1 MRTFLSN
8 DLTVQKSRY
17 LEQRP
22 LAEKGGIL
30 RVREEI
36 YPELKA
42 EQVDEFFRRQWT
54 PLIIRYDIDKD
65 GNYIVFDAETNQEI
79 QTGWMAPGR
88 ASDEIRRVIFQNLRD
103 GAATIALQGDV
114 LRRYIELLNKPEIVI
129 STLII
134 PEKKVREGLLIAS
147 TSIAWKGIVAGLSR
161 DWSKALELSS
171 DQWEE
176 LIAGA
181 YHRAGYS
188 EVILTPRTGDHG
200 RDVIAIQKGIGSIKI
215 IGSVKA
221 YKPGLLVSY
230 DHIRALIGTM
240 TGEQNVSKGIITT
253 TSDFPPKV
261 MDDPFIKPFIPYRL
275 ELMNGEK
282 TQQWLKSLIESPKT

>member
-1 MRTFLSN
+1 MT
-8 DLTVQKSRY
+8 
-17 LEQRP
+17 
-22 LAEKGGIL
+22 
-30 RVREEI
+30 
-36 YPELKA
+36 
-42 EQVDEFFRRQWT
+42 
-54 PLIIRYDIDKD
+54 
-65 GNYIVFDAETNQEI
+65 
-79 QTGWMAPGR
+79 PGR
-88 ASDEIRRVIFQNLRD
+88 EPEDVRRAIMQNLRD
-103 GAATIALQGDV
+103 GMPTFSLQGDA
-114 LRRYIELLNKPEIVI
+114 LRRYTELLNQPEIVI
-129 STLII
+129 SALIY
-134 PEKKVREGLLIAS
+134 PEKKVHDGLLIAS
-147 TSIAWKGIVAGLSR
+147 TSIAWQGIVEGLGN

-188 EVILTPRTGDHG
+188 EVILTPRSGDHG
-200 RDVIAIQKGIGSIKI
+200 RDVIAIRKGIGSIKI

-221 YKPGLLVSY
+221 YRPGLLVGY

-282 TQQWLKSLIESPKT
+282 TQQWLKSLIERPNLKA